1 MQFFCKY
8 LKLAV
13 AIKINPSLKMNN
25 FSFQNPTKLIF
36 GKGSIAKLAT
46 ELPAD
51 AKIMMTYGGGSIRR
65 NGVYDQVMAALKGR
79 SVVEFGGIEPNPQY
93 ETLMRAITLARQEG
107 VTFLLAV
114 GGGSVIDGTKFI
126 ATALKYNG
134 DPWEFMVDPSKA
146 VDAMPLATVLTLPAT
161 GSEMNN
167 GAVVSRKEFN
177 EKLAFHNPKG
187 FPQFSILD
195 PEVCYSLPK
204 QQVINGI
211 VDSFAHT
218 LEQYLT
224 FNTQSMVMD
233 RWAEGLL
240 QTLVELGPKLVERHD
255 QYDEVANFMLTATMA
270 LNGFIAMGVPQDWA
284 THMIGHELTA
294 LHGLDHGVTLAI
306 VFPGVMS
313 VMRRE
318 KFDKLVQYAERVWGA
333 TGTPEEKA
341 QAAIDK
347 TDAFF
352 RSLGMKTRLSEHGVG
367 QETIDFIV
375 DRFRKRGWNL
385 GETGKVTP
393 ERVAEI
399 LRERM

>member
-1 MQFFCKY
+1 
-8 LKLAV
+8 
-13 AIKINPSLKMNN
+13 MNN
-25 FSFQNPTKLIF
+25 FTFRNPTKLIF
-36 GKGSIAKLAT
+36 GKGTIAQIAA
-46 ELPAD
+46 EIPAE

-65 NGVYDQVMAALKGR
+65 NGVYDQVKAALKDR
-79 SVVEFGGIEPNPQY
+79 TVVEFGGIEPNPQY
-93 ETLMRAITLARQEG
+93 ETLVQAIGLAREQG
-107 VTFLLAV
+107 VDFLLAV

-126 ATALKYNG
+126 ATALKYEG
-134 DPWEFMVDPSKA
+134 DPWDFMVDPSKVTDA
-146 VDAMPLATVLTLPAT
+146 VPLATVLTLPAT

-187 FPQFSILD
+187 YPLFSVLD
-195 PEVCYSLPK
+195 PEVCYSLP
-204 QQVINGI
+204 QRQIVNGI

-224 FNTQSMVMD
+224 FDTQSMVMD

-240 QTLVELGPKLVERHD
+240 LTLVELGPKLVERHD
-255 QYDEVANFMLTATMA
+255 RYDEVANFMLTATMA

-306 VFPGVMS
+306 VYPGMMK

-318 KFDKLVQYAERVWGA
+318 KFDKLVQYAERVWGV
-333 TGTPEEKA
+333 TGSPEQKA
-341 QAAIDK
+341 EAAIGK

-352 RSLGMKTRLSEHGVG
+352 RSLGVKTRLSEHGIGEQTV
-367 QETIDFIV
+367 DFIV
-375 DRFRKRGWNL
+375 ERFRKRGWNL
-385 GETGKVTP
+385 GESGKVTP

-399 LRERM
+399 LHDLM

>member
-1 MQFFCKY
+1 
-8 LKLAV
+8 
-13 AIKINPSLKMNN
+13 MNN
-25 FSFQNPTKLIF
+25 FTFCNPTKLIF
-36 GKGSIAKLAT
+36 GKGTIARIAREIPT
-46 ELPAD
+46 G

-65 NGVYDQVMAALKGR
+65 NGVYDQVTAALKGR
-79 SVVEFGGIEPNPQY
+79 GVVEFGGIEPNPQY
-93 ETLMRAITLARQEG
+93 ETLVKAVELARAEG
-107 VTFLLAV
+107 VDFLLAV

-126 ATALKYNG
+126 ATALKYEG
-134 DPWEFMVDPSKA
+134 DPWDFLLDPSKA
-146 VDAMPLATVLTLPAT
+146 VDAVPLATVLTLPAT

-167 GAVVSRKEFN
+167 GAVVSRKELN
-177 EKLAFHNPKG
+177 EKLAFHNPKCY
-187 FPQFSILD
+187 PLFSVLD
-195 PEVCYSLPK
+195 PEVCYSLP
-204 QQVINGI
+204 QRQIVNGI

-224 FNTQSMVMD
+224 FDTQVMVMD

-255 QYDEVANFMLTATMA
+255 RYDEVANFMLTATMA

-306 VFPGVMS
+306 VYPGMMR

-318 KFDKLVQYAERVWGA
+318 KFDKLVQYAERVWGV
-333 TGTPEEKA
+333 TGTPEEKVE
-341 QAAIDK
+341 AAIVK
-347 TDAFF
+347 TDEFF
-352 RSLGMKTRLSEHGVG
+352 RALGMKTRLSEHGIG

-375 DRFRKRGWNL
+375 ERFRKRGWNL
-385 GETGKVTP
+385 GENGQVTP

-399 LRERM
+399 LRERL

>member
-1 MQFFCKY
+1 
-8 LKLAV
+8 
-13 AIKINPSLKMNN
+13 MNN
-25 FSFQNPTKLIF
+25 FTFRNPTKLIF
-36 GKGSIAKLAT
+36 GKGTIAQIAA
-46 ELPAD
+46 EIPVE

-65 NGVYDQVMAALKGR
+65 NGVYDQVKAALKDR
-79 SVVEFGGIEPNPQY
+79 TVVEFGGIEPNPQY
-93 ETLMRAITLARQEG
+93 ETLVQAIGLAREQG
-107 VTFLLAV
+107 VNFLLAV

-126 ATALKYNG
+126 ATALKYEG
-134 DPWEFMVDPSKA
+134 DPWDFMVDPSKA
-146 VDAMPLATVLTLPAT
+146 TDAVPLATVLTLPAT

-187 FPQFSILD
+187 YPLFSVLD
-195 PEVCYSLPK
+195 PEVCYSLP
-204 QQVINGI
+204 QRQIVNGI

-224 FNTQSMVMD
+224 FDTQSMVMD

-240 QTLVELGPKLVERHD
+240 LTLVELGPKLVERHD
-255 QYDEVANFMLTATMA
+255 RYDEVANFMLTATMA

-306 VFPGVMS
+306 VYPGMMK

-318 KFDKLVQYAERVWGA
+318 KFDKLVQYAERVWGV
-333 TGTPEEKA
+333 TGSPEQKA
-341 QAAIDK
+341 EAAIGK

-352 RSLGMKTRLSEHGVG
+352 RSLGVKTRLSEHGIGEQTV
-367 QETIDFIV
+367 DFIV
-375 DRFRKRGWNL
+375 ERFRKRGWNL
-385 GETGKVTP
+385 GESGKVTP

-399 LRERM
+399 LHDRM

>member
-1 MQFFCKY
+1 
-8 LKLAV
+8 
-13 AIKINPSLKMNN
+13 MNN
-25 FSFQNPTKLIF
+25 FTFRNPTKLIF
-36 GKGSIAKLAT
+36 GKGTIAQIAA
-46 ELPAD
+46 EIPAE

-65 NGVYDQVMAALKGR
+65 NGVYDQVKAALKDR
-79 SVVEFGGIEPNPQY
+79 TVVEFGGIEPNPQY
-93 ETLMRAITLARQEG
+93 ETLVQAIGLAREQG
-107 VTFLLAV
+107 VDFLLAV

-126 ATALKYNG
+126 ATALKYEG
-134 DPWEFMVDPSKA
+134 DPWDFMVDPSKA
-146 VDAMPLATVLTLPAT
+146 TDAVPLATVLTLPAT

-187 FPQFSILD
+187 YPLFSVLD
-195 PEVCYSLPK
+195 PEVCYSLP
-204 QQVINGI
+204 QRQIVNGI

-224 FNTQSMVMD
+224 FDTRSMVMD

-240 QTLVELGPKLVERHD
+240 LTLVELGPKLVERHD
-255 QYDEVANFMLTATMA
+255 RYDEVANFMLTATMA

-306 VFPGVMS
+306 VYPGMMK

-318 KFDKLVQYAERVWGA
+318 KFDKLVQYAERVWGV
-333 TGTPEEKA
+333 TGSPEQKA
-341 QAAIDK
+341 EAAIGK

-352 RSLGMKTRLSEHGVG
+352 RSLGVKTRLSEHGIGEQTV
-367 QETIDFIV
+367 DFIV
-375 DRFRKRGWNL
+375 ERFRKRGWNL
-385 GETGKVTP
+385 GESGKVTP

-399 LRERM
+399 LHDRM

>member
-1 MQFFCKY
+1 
-8 LKLAV
+8 
-13 AIKINPSLKMNN
+13 MNN
-25 FSFQNPTKLIF
+25 FTFCNPTKLIF
-36 GKGSIAKLAT
+36 GKGTIAKIAR
-46 ELPAD
+46 EIPAG

-65 NGVYDQVMAALKGR
+65 NGVYDQVTAALKGR
-79 SVVEFGGIEPNPQY
+79 EVVEFGGIEPNPQY
-93 ETLMRAITLARQEG
+93 ETLKRAVELARAEG
-107 VTFLLAV
+107 VDYLLAV

-126 ATALKYNG
+126 ATALKYAG
-134 DPWEFMVDPSKA
+134 DPWDFMLDPSKA
-146 VDAMPLATVLTLPAT
+146 VEAVPLATVLTLPAT

-167 GAVVSRKEFN
+167 GAVISRREFD
-177 EKLAFHNPKG
+177 EKLAFHNPQG
-187 FPQFSILD
+187 YPQFSVLD
-195 PEVCYSLPK
+195 PEVCYSLPER
-204 QQVINGI
+204 QVVNGI

-224 FNTQSMVMD
+224 FDTQSMVMD

-240 QTLVELGPKLVERHD
+240 QTLVELGPKLAERHD
-255 QYDEVANFMLTATMA
+255 RYDEVANFMLTATMA

-306 VFPGVMS
+306 VYPGMMR

-341 QAAIDK
+341 EAAIEK

-352 RSLGMKTRLSEHGVG
+352 RSLGMKTRLSEHGIG

-375 DRFRKRGWNL
+375 GRFRKRGWNL
-385 GETGKVTP
+385 GENGQVTP

>member
-1 MQFFCKY
+1 
-8 LKLAV
+8 
-13 AIKINPSLKMNN
+13 MNN
-25 FSFQNPTKLIF
+25 FTFRNPTKLIF
-36 GKGSIAKLAT
+36 GKGTIARIAD
-46 ELPAD
+46 EIPAQ
-51 AKIMMTYGGGSIRR
+51 ARIMMTYGGGSIRK
-65 NGVYDQVMAALKGR
+65 NGVYDQVKAALKGR
-79 SVVEFGGIEPNPQY
+79 KVVEFGGIEPNPEY
-93 ETLMRAITLARQEG
+93 ETLVRAVAMAREEG
-107 VTFLLAV
+107 VDFLLAV

-126 ATALKYNG
+126 ATALRYDG
-134 DPWEFMVDPSKA
+134 DPWEFLVDQSKA
-146 VDAMPLATVLTLPAT
+146 REAVPLATVLTLPAT

-167 GAVVSRKEFN
+167 GAVVSRRERN

-187 FPQFSILD
+187 YPLFSVLD
-195 PEVCYSLPK
+195 PEVCYSLP
-204 QQVINGI
+204 QRQIVNGI

-224 FNTQSMVMD
+224 FDSQSMVMD

-255 QYDEVANFMLTATMA
+255 RYDEVANFMLTATMA

-306 VFPGVMS
+306 VYPGMMR

-333 TGTPEEKA
+333 TGTPEQKA
-341 QAAIDK
+341 EAAIAK

-352 RSLGMKTRLSEHGVG
+352 RSLGVKTRLSEHGIG
-367 QETIDFIV
+367 EETIGFIV
-375 DRFRKRGWNL
+375 DRFRTRGWNL
-385 GETGKVTP
+385 GETQRVTP

-399 LRERM
+399 LRDRL

>member
-1 MQFFCKY
+1 
-8 LKLAV
+8 
-13 AIKINPSLKMNN
+13 MNN
-25 FSFQNPTKLIF
+25 FTFCNPTKLIF
-36 GKGSIAKLAT
+36 GKGTIARIAR
-46 ELPAD
+46 EIPAG

-65 NGVYDQVMAALKGR
+65 NGVYDQVTAALKGR
-79 SVVEFGGIEPNPQY
+79 GAVEFGGIEPNPQY
-93 ETLMRAITLARQEG
+93 ETLVKAVELARAEG
-107 VTFLLAV
+107 VDFLLAV

-126 ATALKYNG
+126 ATALKYEG
-134 DPWEFMVDPSKA
+134 DPWDFLLDPSKA
-146 VDAMPLATVLTLPAT
+146 VDAVPLATVLTLPAT

-167 GAVVSRKEFN
+167 GAVVSRKELN
-177 EKLAFHNPKG
+177 EKLAFHNPKCY
-187 FPQFSILD
+187 PLFSVLD
-195 PEVCYSLPK
+195 PEVCYSLP
-204 QQVINGI
+204 QRQIVNGI

-224 FNTQSMVMD
+224 FDTQAMVMD

-255 QYDEVANFMLTATMA
+255 RYDEVANFMLTATMA

-306 VFPGVMS
+306 VYPGMMR

-341 QAAIDK
+341 EAAIVK
-347 TDAFF
+347 TDEFF
-352 RSLGMKTRLSEHGVG
+352 RALGMKTRLSEHGIG

-375 DRFRKRGWNL
+375 ERFRKRDWNL
-385 GETGKVTP
+385 GESGKVTP

-399 LRERM
+399 LRERL

>member
-1 MQFFCKY
+1 
-8 LKLAV
+8 
-13 AIKINPSLKMNN
+13 MNN
-25 FSFQNPTKLIF
+25 FTFRNPTKLIF
-36 GKGSIAKLAT
+36 GKGTIAQIAA
-46 ELPAD
+46 EIPAE

-65 NGVYDQVMAALKGR
+65 NGVYDQVKAALKDR
-79 SVVEFGGIEPNPQY
+79 TVVEFGGIEPNPQY
-93 ETLMRAITLARQEG
+93 ETLVQAIGLAREQG
-107 VTFLLAV
+107 VDFLLAV

-126 ATALKYNG
+126 ATALKYEG
-134 DPWEFMVDPSKA
+134 DPWDFMVDPSKA
-146 VDAMPLATVLTLPAT
+146 TDAVPLATVLTLPAT

-187 FPQFSILD
+187 YPLFSVLD
-195 PEVCYSLPK
+195 PEVCYSLP
-204 QQVINGI
+204 QRQIVNGI

-224 FNTQSMVMD
+224 FDTQSMVMD

-240 QTLVELGPKLVERHD
+240 LTLVELGPKLVERHD
-255 QYDEVANFMLTATMA
+255 RYDEVANFMLTATMA

-306 VFPGVMS
+306 VYPGMMK

-318 KFDKLVQYAERVWGA
+318 KFDKLVQYAERVWGV
-333 TGTPEEKA
+333 TGSPEQKA
-341 QAAIDK
+341 EAAIEK

-352 RSLGMKTRLSEHGVG
+352 RSLGVKTRLSEHGIGEQTV
-367 QETIDFIV
+367 DFIV
-375 DRFRKRGWNL
+375 ERFRKRGWNL
-385 GETGKVTP
+385 GESGNVTP

-399 LRERM
+399 LHDRM

>member
-1 MQFFCKY
+1 
-8 LKLAV
+8 
-13 AIKINPSLKMNN
+13 MNN
-25 FSFQNPTKLIF
+25 FTFCNPTKLIF
-36 GKGSIAKLAT
+36 GKGTIARIAREIPT
-46 ELPAD
+46 G

-65 NGVYDQVMAALKGR
+65 NGVYDQVTAALKGR
-79 SVVEFGGIEPNPQY
+79 GAVEFGGIEPNPQY
-93 ETLMRAITLARQEG
+93 ETLVKAVELARAEG
-107 VTFLLAV
+107 VDFLLAV

-126 ATALKYNG
+126 ATALKYEG
-134 DPWEFMVDPSKA
+134 DPWDFLLDPSKA
-146 VDAMPLATVLTLPAT
+146 VDAVPLATVLTLPAT

-167 GAVVSRKEFN
+167 GAVVSRKEVN
-177 EKLAFHNPKG
+177 EKLAFHNPKCY
-187 FPQFSILD
+187 PLFSVLD
-195 PEVCYSLPK
+195 PEVCYSLP
-204 QQVINGI
+204 QRQIVNGI

-224 FNTQSMVMD
+224 FDTQAMVMD

-255 QYDEVANFMLTATMA
+255 RYDEVANFMLTATMA

-306 VFPGVMS
+306 VYPGMMR

-341 QAAIDK
+341 EAAIEK

-352 RSLGMKTRLSEHGVG
+352 CSLGMKTRLSEHGVG

-375 DRFRKRGWNL
+375 ERFRKRGWNL
-385 GETGKVTP
+385 GENGQVTP

-399 LRERM
+399 LRERL

>member
-1 MQFFCKY
+1 
-8 LKLAV
+8 
-13 AIKINPSLKMNN
+13 MNN
-25 FSFQNPTKLIF
+25 FTFRNPTKLIF
-36 GKGSIAKLAT
+36 GKGTIAQIAA
-46 ELPAD
+46 EIPVE

-65 NGVYDQVMAALKGR
+65 NGVYDQVKVALKDR
-79 SVVEFGGIEPNPQY
+79 TVVEFGGIEPNPQY
-93 ETLMRAITLARQEG
+93 ETLVQAIGLAREQG
-107 VTFLLAV
+107 VDFLLAV

-126 ATALKYNG
+126 ATALKYEG
-134 DPWEFMVDPSKA
+134 DPWDFMVDPSKA
-146 VDAMPLATVLTLPAT
+146 TDAVPLATVLTLPAT

-187 FPQFSILD
+187 YPLFSVLD
-195 PEVCYSLPK
+195 PEVCYSLP
-204 QQVINGI
+204 QRQIVNGI

-224 FNTQSMVMD
+224 FDTQSMVMD

-240 QTLVELGPKLVERHD
+240 LTLVELGPKLVERHD
-255 QYDEVANFMLTATMA
+255 RYDEVANFMLTATMA

-306 VFPGVMS
+306 VYPGMMK

-318 KFDKLVQYAERVWGA
+318 KFDKLVQYAERVWGV
-333 TGTPEEKA
+333 TGSPEQKA
-341 QAAIDK
+341 EAAIGK

-352 RSLGMKTRLSEHGVG
+352 RSLGVKTRLSEHGIGEQTV
-367 QETIDFIV
+367 DFIV
-375 DRFRKRGWNL
+375 ERFRKRGWNL
-385 GETGKVTP
+385 GESGKVTP

-399 LRERM
+399 LHDRM

>member
-1 MQFFCKY
+1 
-8 LKLAV
+8 
-13 AIKINPSLKMNN
+13 MNN
-25 FSFQNPTKLIF
+25 FTFCNPTKLIF
-36 GKGSIAKLAT
+36 GKGTIAKIAR
-46 ELPAD
+46 EIPAG

-65 NGVYDQVMAALKGR
+65 NGVYDQVTEALKGR
-79 SVVEFGGIEPNPQY
+79 EVVEFGGIEPNPQY
-93 ETLMRAITLARQEG
+93 ETLVKAVERARAEG
-107 VTFLLAV
+107 VDYLLAV

-126 ATALKYNG
+126 ATALKYAG
-134 DPWEFMVDPSKA
+134 DPWDFMLDPSKA
-146 VDAMPLATVLTLPAT
+146 VEAVPLATVLTLPAT

-167 GAVVSRKEFN
+167 GAVISRREFD
-177 EKLAFHNPKG
+177 EKLAFHNPQG
-187 FPQFSILD
+187 YPQFSVLD
-195 PEVCYSLPK
+195 PEVCYSLPER
-204 QQVINGI
+204 QIVNGI

-224 FNTQSMVMD
+224 FDTQAMVMD

-240 QTLVELGPKLVERHD
+240 QTLIELGPKLVERHD
-255 QYDEVANFMLTATMA
+255 RYDEVANFMLTATMA

-294 LHGLDHGVTLAI
+294 LHGLDHAVTLAI
-306 VFPGVMS
+306 VYPGMMR

-318 KFDKLVQYAERVWGA
+318 KFDKLVQYAERVWGV

-341 QAAIDK
+341 EAAIEK

-352 RSLGMKTRLSEHGVG
+352 RSLGMKTRLSEHGIG

-385 GETGKVTP
+385 GETGQVTP

>member
-1 MQFFCKY
+1 
-8 LKLAV
+8 
-13 AIKINPSLKMNN
+13 MNN
-25 FSFQNPTKLIF
+25 FTFCNPTKLIF
-36 GKGSIAKLAT
+36 GKGTIARIAR
-46 ELPAD
+46 EIPAG

-65 NGVYDQVMAALKGR
+65 NGVYDQVTAALKGR
-79 SVVEFGGIEPNPQY
+79 GAVEFGGIEPNPQY
-93 ETLMRAITLARQEG
+93 ETLVKAVELARAEG
-107 VTFLLAV
+107 VDFLLAV

-126 ATALKYNG
+126 ATALKYEG
-134 DPWEFMVDPSKA
+134 DPWDFLLDPLKA
-146 VDAMPLATVLTLPAT
+146 VDAVPLATVLTLPAT

-167 GAVVSRKEFN
+167 GAVVSRKELN
-177 EKLAFHNPKG
+177 EKLAFHNPKCY
-187 FPQFSILD
+187 PLFSVLD
-195 PEVCYSLPK
+195 PEVCYSLP
-204 QQVINGI
+204 QRQIVNGI

-224 FNTQSMVMD
+224 FDTQAMVMD

-255 QYDEVANFMLTATMA
+255 RYDEVANFMLTATMA

-306 VFPGVMS
+306 VYPGMMR

-341 QAAIDK
+341 EAAIVK
-347 TDAFF
+347 TDEFF
-352 RSLGMKTRLSEHGVG
+352 RALGMKTRLSEHGIG

-375 DRFRKRGWNL
+375 ERFRKRGWNL

-399 LRERM
+399 LRERL

>member
-1 MQFFCKY
+1 
-8 LKLAV
+8 
-13 AIKINPSLKMNN
+13 MNN
-25 FSFQNPTKLIF
+25 FTFCNPTKLIF
-36 GKGSIAKLAT
+36 GKGTIARIAREIPT
-46 ELPAD
+46 G

-65 NGVYDQVMAALKGR
+65 NGVYDQVTAALKGR
-79 SVVEFGGIEPNPQY
+79 GVVEFGGIEPNPQY
-93 ETLMRAITLARQEG
+93 ETLVKAVELARAEG
-107 VTFLLAV
+107 VDFLLAV

-126 ATALKYNG
+126 ATALKYEG
-134 DPWEFMVDPSKA
+134 DPWDFLLDPSKA
-146 VDAMPLATVLTLPAT
+146 VDAVPLATVLTLPAT

-167 GAVVSRKEFN
+167 GAVVSRKELN
-177 EKLAFHNPKG
+177 EKLAFHNPKCY
-187 FPQFSILD
+187 PLFSVLD
-195 PEVCYSLPK
+195 PEVCYSLP
-204 QQVINGI
+204 QRQIVNGI

-224 FNTQSMVMD
+224 FDTQAMVMD

-255 QYDEVANFMLTATMA
+255 RYDEVANFMLTATMA

-306 VFPGVMS
+306 VYPGMMR

-318 KFDKLVQYAERVWGA
+318 KFDKLVQYAERVWDA

-341 QAAIDK
+341 EAAIVK
-347 TDAFF
+347 TDEFF
-352 RSLGMKTRLSEHGVG
+352 RALGMKTRLSEHGIG

-375 DRFRKRGWNL
+375 ERFRKRGWNL

-399 LRERM
+399 LRERL